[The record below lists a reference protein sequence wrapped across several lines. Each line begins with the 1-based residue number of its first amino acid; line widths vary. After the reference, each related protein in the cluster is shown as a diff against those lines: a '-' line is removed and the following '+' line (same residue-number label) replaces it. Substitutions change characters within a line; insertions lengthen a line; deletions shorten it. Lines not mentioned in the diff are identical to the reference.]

1 MFEKKAEERITEQ
14 YGTSGE
20 YITRQR
26 IWQDG
31 AEFGYNKA
39 NEWHYVKDGDLPDED
54 VYVYLLFRG
63 QEYPTVARRHL
74 FKEWG
79 RLKWSWDCKWG
90 SGYTIEADNDRIIAW
105 KEIVLPELKESE

>member
-1 MFEKKAEERITEQ
+1 MFEKEAEERITEQ

-39 NEWHYVKDGDLPDED
+39 NEWHYVKDELPKDNEYVLIYTDIKNVYIARLVED
-54 VYVYLLFRG
+54 DYFITNKGGFVQTSAV
-63 QEYPTVARRHL
+63 
-74 FKEWG
+74 
-79 RLKWSWDCKWG
+79 
-90 SGYTIEADNDRIIAW
+90 IAW
-105 KEIVLPELKESE
+105 KEIVLPKESE